1 MVRHLVKSENSGKTN
16 RELTRS
22 GETVE
27 IEHDERMAYA
37 WYDEEE
43 ETNSPSHTGST
54 ASATTTA
61 LLLRK
66 SYSSQSYDPL
76 YIGPREPRELN
87 TRRRAHSLMKG
98 DQTYR
103 WTLHVDLLRL
113 RLEEG
118 ERWVEVSSCR
128 E

>member
-43 ETNSPSHTGST
+43 EKNLPSHTRSTGST
-54 ASATTTA
+54 TTTAA

-66 SYSSQSYDPL
+66 SYSSQSYDPYTSAL
-76 YIGPREPRELN
+76 ENREN
-87 TRRRAHSLMKG
+87 
-98 DQTYR
+98 
-103 WTLHVDLLRL
+103 
-113 RLEEG
+113 
-118 ERWVEVSSCR
+118 
-128 E
+128 